1 MDSTVRLFPAFLLLV
16 SPPLGAR
23 VQPGALGAM
32 AGAPCN
38 KVNLAVR

>member
-16 SPPLGAR
+16 SLPLGAR
-23 VQPGALGAM
+23 VQPDAPGPVT
-32 AGAPCN
+32 GAPCN